1 MKKVKTRRNCLR
13 RAGFEKW
20 LGLLGGFVKEE
31 KMRFVMGPPTR
42 DESLLRRSR
51 KSEVDITSGEGG
63 DKGGDKKP
71 QNPRER
77 QRHSFDETDS
87 GGGSGK
93 KKEEERRSKMCE
105 RVEER
110 VRRRCCLRSVVF
122 RLDLMRR

>member
-20 LGLLGGFVKEE
+20 LGLLGGFVKEK
-31 KMRFVMGPPTR
+31 KMWFVTGPPTR

-51 KSEVDITSGEGG
+51 KSEVDITGEEGG

-77 QRHSFDETDS
+77 QRHGFDETDS

-93 KKEEERRSKMCE
+93 KQEEA
-105 RVEER
+105 
-110 VRRRCCLRSVVF
+110 RCVKGLKRGGAEVLSP
-122 RLDLMRR
+122 